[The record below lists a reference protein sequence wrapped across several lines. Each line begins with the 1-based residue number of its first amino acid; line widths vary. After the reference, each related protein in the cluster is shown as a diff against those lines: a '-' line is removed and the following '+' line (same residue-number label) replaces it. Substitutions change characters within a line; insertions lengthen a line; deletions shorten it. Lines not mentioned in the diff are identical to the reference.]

1 MAQMPKITHGFE
13 IRPLAHRPKVPVLSE
28 LLHALL
34 ELGLPVAALSWL
46 LFYRLY
52 SRGELA
58 RDADR
63 KAIGASLK
71 SIRKAQKES
80 GVTPDSLLHGKWMK
94 FGGGFYGVAAVWT
107 LIYIEASGIVGVIAH
122 PSSVPD
128 MFRNGIVNFILQQVS
143 GQIGMLVDAAIWFTW
158 WPNRGNSPI
167 VWFGVAYLAYIAG
180 LELARFETRI
190 GSRVVELDSRER
202 WLSMVP
208 FRKQERGQIDVDEK
222 KPESEE

>member
-1 MAQMPKITHGFE
+1 M
-13 IRPLAHRPKVPVLSE
+13 LSE
-28 LLHALL
+28 LPRAIL
-34 ELGLPVAALSWL
+34 EIGLPVALLSWL

-80 GVTPDSLLHGKWMK
+80 RTTSDSLLHAKWMK
-94 FGGGFYGVAAVWT
+94 FGGGFYGVAAAWT
-107 LIYIEASGIVGVIAH
+107 LIYIEASGVVGVIVH
-122 PSSVPD
+122 PSTVPD
-128 MFRNGIVNFILQQVS
+128 MFRNGIVDFIVQQIS
-143 GQIGMLVDAAIWFTW
+143 GQISSLVDAAIWFNW
-158 WPNRGNSPI
+158 WPGRGHNPI
-167 VWFGVAYLAYIAG
+167 VWFGVAYAAYIAG

-190 GSRVVELDSRER
+190 GSRAVELDSRER

-208 FRKQERGQIDVDEK
+208 FRKARTNAADEK
-222 KPESEE
+222 ATQASKTEEGSDSTSDTLH

>member
-1 MAQMPKITHGFE
+1 M
-13 IRPLAHRPKVPVLSE
+13 
-28 LLHALL
+28 
-34 ELGLPVAALSWL
+34 PVAALSWL

-80 GVTPDSLLHGKWMK
+80 KSTSDSLLRTKWMK
-94 FGGGFYGVAAVWT
+94 FGGGFYGVAAAWT
-107 LIYIEASGIVGVIAH
+107 LIYIEASGVIGVVLH
-122 PSSVPD
+122 PSTVQD
-128 MFRNGIVNFILQQVS
+128 IFRDGIGGFIAQQISGQVS
-143 GQIGMLVDAAIWFTW
+143 TFVDAATWFNW
-158 WPNRGNSPI
+158 WPGRGHDPI
-167 VWFGVAYLAYIAG
+167 VWFGVAYVSYIAG

-202 WLSMVP
+202 WASIVP
-208 FRKQERGQIDVDEK
+208 FRKTSAVAAKEEEVARPEEGDEGN
-222 KPESEE
+222 